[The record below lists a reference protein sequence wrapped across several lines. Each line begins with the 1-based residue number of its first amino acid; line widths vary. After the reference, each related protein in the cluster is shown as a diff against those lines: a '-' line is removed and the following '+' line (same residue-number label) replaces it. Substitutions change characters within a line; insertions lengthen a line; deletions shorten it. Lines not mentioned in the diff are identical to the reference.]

1 MNSKTKT
8 KKQKIIIED
17 DLPISTNIEV
27 IFHLGDIHIPGNPD
41 REEEYETVLNR
52 TVEIIKK
59 ETRSKMV
66 VICGDLF
73 HDKTKPYQEANIL
86 ARKFMKNLG
95 DVCDTVIIQGNHD
108 VNIDNESRKDSIKAT
123 LCELE
128 TQNKIYYLTENE
140 QYKINDINFILTKM
154 NNQNVTPIKN
164 KLESELYIGL
174 YHGTLYKS
182 STDEGYEFKD
192 EEKIKASDF
201 KDYDI
206 VMLGDIHKYQFM
218 NKEKTIA
225 YSGSLIQ
232 QNFGESINY
241 HGMILWNLKNKSSEF
256 IEVPNDYIYKTH
268 KIEDI
273 NNTLISDIEG
283 KKCRLRLIYKNIERL
298 ELNNY
303 EKRIKT
309 RYNIVSLT
317 KQEIIEDIVN
327 KKLTEEI
334 INNNFIDV
342 YKDFLTK
349 NKIDE
354 DKNVTELITSLVD
367 NEHKT
372 LSKGI
377 KELKLN
383 ELEFGNLFTYGIR
396 NKINFTK
403 LNGINILTGTNGIG
417 KSSLI
422 DVILFTIYNTFSRG
436 SGKDALNIRH
446 DYGYSVL
453 KLELNNEKYTIHRT
467 IIKNRTHVQLFK
479 GHISKNDIDKNTECV
494 KKNNISNDSKKSID
508 AQIIELF
515 GTYDEMIMTSVI
527 LQIGINFIDLKD
539 NDKKKLLTKIFGL
552 DMYENIYVICKGK
565 SRHYDSNVLTNIER
579 QISNINYNE
588 IIINYEN
595 DLLKHE
601 KNNKKY
607 NEEYLNVLKE
617 KHIIEYN
624 TKHIFVDIEQIII
637 EKNKLISEK
646 ILLESQIDKIK
657 NQIEKKNLNN
667 IVQFKK
673 DLEMIVENNNDKIKK
688 LLLELIKTKP
698 DTIKSLEEDINIKK
712 NIIKEINSEY
722 IKFNKY
728 LKKIEEENIKI

>member
-273 NNTLISDIEG
+273 NKVVIPDIEG
-283 KKCRLRLIYKNIERL
+283 
-298 ELNNY
+298 
-303 EKRIKT
+303 
-309 RYNIVSLT
+309 
-317 KQEIIEDIVN
+317 
-327 KKLTEEI
+327 
-334 INNNFIDV
+334 
-342 YKDFLTK
+342 
-349 NKIDE
+349 
-354 DKNVTELITSLVD
+354 
-367 NEHKT
+367 
-372 LSKGI
+372 
-377 KELKLN
+377 
-383 ELEFGNLFTYGIR
+383 
-396 NKINFTK
+396 
-403 LNGINILTGTNGIG
+403 
-417 KSSLI
+417 
-422 DVILFTIYNTFSRG
+422 
-436 SGKDALNIRH
+436 
-446 DYGYSVL
+446 
-453 KLELNNEKYTIHRT
+453 
-467 IIKNRTHVQLFK
+467 
-479 GHISKNDIDKNTECV
+479 
-494 KKNNISNDSKKSID
+494 
-508 AQIIELF
+508 
-515 GTYDEMIMTSVI
+515 
-527 LQIGINFIDLKD
+527 
-539 NDKKKLLTKIFGL
+539 
-552 DMYENIYVICKGK
+552 
-565 SRHYDSNVLTNIER
+565 
-579 QISNINYNE
+579 
-588 IIINYEN
+588 
-595 DLLKHE
+595 
-601 KNNKKY
+601 
-607 NEEYLNVLKE
+607 
-617 KHIIEYN
+617 
-624 TKHIFVDIEQIII
+624 
-637 EKNKLISEK
+637 
-646 ILLESQIDKIK
+646 
-657 NQIEKKNLNN
+657 
-667 IVQFKK
+667 
-673 DLEMIVENNNDKIKK
+673 
-688 LLLELIKTKP
+688 
-698 DTIKSLEEDINIKK
+698 
-712 NIIKEINSEY
+712 
-722 IKFNKY
+722 
-728 LKKIEEENIKI
+728 